1 MGKNGTDVAKNAADM
16 ILADDNFVTIE
27 KAVKNGRHIYENIR
41 KAVHFLL
48 ATNIGEIVVI
58 FFGLLL
64 GWETPLLAIQLLWI
78 NLVTDSLPAIALGM
92 EEADKDIMHKKPHS
106 SRKSLFA
113 DGLWSK
119 IILEGTMIGVLTLVA
134 YSIGIKMYNLTI
146 ARTMAFTSLS
156 ILELLHS
163 INVRTDKSL
172 FTINPFKNMYLV
184 GAIISG
190 IVLQV
195 IVTIVPGLNRLF
207 EVTSLNNSQWLIVWC
222 ISIMPI
228 IIVELQKKI
237 NEIKYG
243 KTVFTKDNLLI
254 IKK

>member
-1 MGKNGTDVAKNAADM
+1 M
-16 ILADDNFVTIE
+16 LF
-27 KAVKNGRHIYENIR
+27 
-41 KAVHFLL
+41 L
-48 ATNIGEIVVI
+48 AT
-58 FFGLLL
+58 LL
-64 GWETPLLAIQLLWI
+64 TPLFCKWFGITDISHLEILLPIHILWI

-146 ARTMAFTSLS
+146 ARTMVFTSLS

-163 INVRTDKSL
+163 INVRTDKSI

-190 IVLQV
+190 IILQV
-195 IVTIVPGLNRLF
+195 V
-207 EVTSLNNSQWLIVWC
+207 VTSLNNSQWLIVWC

-228 IIVELQKKI
+228 IIVELQKRL

-243 KTVFTKDNLLI
+243 KTIFAKEDI
-254 IKK
+254 